1 VEFVFDNGEK
11 TIQFRSA
18 SRLGYGD
25 MGVNRKRMETIRE
38 NLILRMNAARK
49 NEYQYS
55 GILKYVSPNQS
66 AYDT

>member
-1 VEFVFDNGEK
+1 
-11 TIQFRSA
+11 
-18 SRLGYGD
+18 
-25 MGVNRKRMETIRE
+25 
-38 NLILRMNAARK
+38 MNAARK